1 MVTNVNGGAGLILP
15 SPLPEKVRSS
25 GADSPAAPA
34 PPSVDTQGPAVS
46 LRVDDHTHEVIA
58 VIRDRSTDKVI
69 GEIPP
74 EEMRTAAKVIRA
86 LLGQLVDKL
95 A

>member
-1 MVTNVNGGAGLILP
+1 MITNVNGDRGIAFP
-15 SPLPEKVRSS
+15 PPVPEKVRSS
-25 GADSPAAPA
+25 GADNSTAPPA
-34 PPSVDTQGPAVS
+34 PRVETQGPS
-46 LRVDDHTHEVIA
+46 ITLRVDDQTREVIA
-58 VIRDRSTDKVI
+58 VIRDRETDKVI

-74 EEMRTAAKVIRA
+74 EEMRTASKVIRA

>member
-1 MVTNVNGGAGLILP
+1 MITTINGDAGVVLP
-15 SPLPEKVRSS
+15 PPVPEKARSS
-25 GADSPAAPA
+25 GGDSPAASPT
-34 PPSVDTQGPAVS
+34 PHVETQGPSIS
-46 LRVDDHTHEVIA
+46 LRVDEATHEVIA
-58 VIRDRSTDKVI
+58 VIRDRETDKVI

>member
-1 MVTNVNGGAGLILP
+1 MITNVNGDKGIFLP
-15 SPLPEKVRSS
+15 PPLPEKARSS
-25 GADSPAAPA
+25 GEDNSAAPPA
-34 PPSVDTQGPAVS
+34 PRVETQGPS
-46 LRVDDHTHEVIA
+46 ITLRVDDHTHEVIA
-58 VIRDRSTDKVI
+58 VIRDRETDKVI

>member
-1 MVTNVNGGAGLILP
+1 MITNIKGEAEIVLP
-15 SPLPEKVRSS
+15 PPLPEKVRSS
-25 GADSPAAPA
+25 GRDSSAAPPT
-34 PPSVDTQGPAVS
+34 PPVETQSPIIS
-46 LRVDDHTHEVIA
+46 LRVDNITHEVIA
-58 VIRDRSTDKVI
+58 EIRDRETNKVI

-74 EEMRTAAKVIRA
+74 EEMRTASKVIRS

>member
-1 MVTNVNGGAGLILP
+1 MITNIKGDAEIVLP
-15 SPLPEKVRSS
+15 PPLPEKVRSP
-25 GADSPAAPA
+25 GKDRPTSPPT
-34 PPSVDTQGPAVS
+34 PLIETQGTAIS
-46 LRVDDHTHEVIA
+46 LRVDNHTHEVIA
-58 VIRDRSTDKVI
+58 EIRDRETNKVI

-74 EEMRTAAKVIRA
+74 EEMRTASKVIRS